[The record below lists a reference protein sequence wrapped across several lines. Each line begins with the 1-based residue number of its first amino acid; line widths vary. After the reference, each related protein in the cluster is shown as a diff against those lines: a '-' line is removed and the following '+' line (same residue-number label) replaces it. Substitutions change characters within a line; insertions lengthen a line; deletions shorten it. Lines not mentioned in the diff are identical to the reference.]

1 MILRPPS
8 STRPDTRFP
17 YSPLYLSPQATSR
30 ILSKISWP
38 TCTTVFSPSAMPP
51 QLMSMSSAM
60 RLYMAVLVASLMD
73 GEGLKP
79 NTEPRPVVKQT
90 RLAPEATCPVTEQG
104 RSEGHT
110 SDGQSLMRNSYAVLC
125 LK

>member
-1 MILRPPS
+1 MRSSDWSSDVCSSDLITAPICQGMNSASPKPS
-8 STRPDTRFP
+8 ASDFDGV
-17 YSPLYLSPQATSR
+17 PLATSR

-73 GEGLKP
+73 GEGLNP
-79 NTEPRPVVKQT
+79 NTDPRPRVEQT
-90 RLAPEATCPVTEQG
+90 MVAPGGTFP
-104 RSEGHT
+104 HT
-110 SDGQSLMRNSYAVLC
+110 G
-125 LK
+125 